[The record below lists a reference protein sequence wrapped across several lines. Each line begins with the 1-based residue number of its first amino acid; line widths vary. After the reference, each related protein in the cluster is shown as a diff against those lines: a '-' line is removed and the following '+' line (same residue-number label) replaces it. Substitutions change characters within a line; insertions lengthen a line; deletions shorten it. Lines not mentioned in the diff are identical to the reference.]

1 MSAIV
6 PLQYDTVE
14 IISRHHDQWIVQ
26 LESFITQTS
35 PLFHDNWLAIFQIA
49 SYDIV
54 IRKCVLA
61 TMHAQKRNERRRG
74 REEGVINLCRGN
86 FAKRRKVE
94 SEII

>member
-49 SYDIV
+49 FYDIV

-61 TMHAQKRNERRRG
+61 TMHAQKRNEG
-74 REEGVINLCRGN
+74 EEREGGGSYQSLPWKFRKEAEGG
-86 FAKRRKVE
+86 E
-94 SEII
+94 